1 MVRDVEAPIEQRPPA
16 GAGHGQ
22 LVDRGVSVA
31 LSLQCRV
38 GDGVAS
44 VINNNHNI
52 HYLENQKKEAQRD
65 NARKQLVLRCK
76 SKLYG
81 FITI

>member
-38 GDGVAS
+38 GNGVAS
-44 VINNNHNI
+44 VII
-52 HYLENQKKEAQRD
+52 III
-65 NARKQLVLRCK
+65 
-76 SKLYG
+76 
-81 FITI
+81 FIISFDETP

>member
-38 GDGVAS
+38 GNGVAS
-44 VINNNHNI
+44 VII
-52 HYLENQKKEAQRD
+52 IIIFIIWRTESEKGGVSVTRQREEIISF
-65 NARKQLVLRCK
+65 KV
-76 SKLYG
+76 
-81 FITI
+81 

>member
-1 MVRDVEAPIEQRPPA
+1 MVRDLEAPIEQRPPA

-38 GDGVAS
+38 GNGVAS
-44 VINNNHNI
+44 VII
-52 HYLENQKKEAQRD
+52 IIIFIIWRTESEKGGVSVTRQREEIISF
-65 NARKQLVLRCK
+65 KV
-76 SKLYG
+76 
-81 FITI
+81 

>member
-16 GAGHGQ
+16 GASHGQ

-44 VINNNHNI
+44 VIVI
-52 HYLENQKKEAQRD
+52 IIL
-65 NARKQLVLRCK
+65 
-76 SKLYG
+76 
-81 FITI
+81 FISFDETPQ

>member
-1 MVRDVEAPIEQRPPA
+1 MVRDVEATIEQRPPA

-44 VINNNHNI
+44 VII
-52 HYLENQKKEAQRD
+52 IIIFIIWRTESEKGGVSVTRQREEIISF
-65 NARKQLVLRCK
+65 KV
-76 SKLYG
+76 
-81 FITI
+81 

>member
-38 GDGVAS
+38 GDRVAS
-44 VINNNHNI
+44 VIINI
-52 HYLENQKKEAQRD
+52 ICIIWRTESVKGGATQQREEIISF
-65 NARKQLVLRCK
+65 KM
-76 SKLYG
+76 
-81 FITI
+81 